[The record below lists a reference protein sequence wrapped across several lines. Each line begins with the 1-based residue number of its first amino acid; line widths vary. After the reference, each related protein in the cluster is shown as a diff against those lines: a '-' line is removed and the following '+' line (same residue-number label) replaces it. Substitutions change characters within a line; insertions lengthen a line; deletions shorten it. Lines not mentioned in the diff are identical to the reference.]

1 MQTNWTTTVQ
11 YYQLSSAQVSRL
23 SHAFSTKNSWLVSR
37 VRQGLNYQEVTNIQ
51 PFLVEFPAK
60 FLQIPQVCLKIAPT
74 CNNFCYNDFFS
85 RFYWNKMQM
94 SVHRPVYTELCD
106 NWCTLCLNFIL
117 WSVKVRH
124 LLLHYITIVELYMS
138 KIFQLIPDNS
148 NLVGNKLSRHTVLF

>member
-60 FLQIPQVCLKIAPT
+60 FLQIPEVCLKIAPT
-74 CNNFCYNDFFS
+74 CNNFCYNDFFPGFTEI
-85 RFYWNKMQM
+85 RC
-94 SVHRPVYTELCD
+94 RCLYTD
-106 NWCTLCLNFIL
+106 PFTLNFAITDVHCV
-117 WSVKVRH
+117 SISFCEVSKSDTCYYIT
-124 LLLHYITIVELYMS
+124 LLLLNYICQ
-138 KIFQLIPDNS
+138 KFFNS
-148 NLVGNKLSRHTVLF
+148 SQIIQTL

>member
-60 FLQIPQVCLKIAPT
+60 FLQIPEVCLKIAPT
-74 CNNFCYNDFFS
+74 CNNFCYNDFFPGFTEI
-85 RFYWNKMQM
+85 RC
-94 SVHRPVYTELCD
+94 RCLYTD
-106 NWCTLCLNFIL
+106 PFTLNFAITDVHCV
-117 WSVKVRH
+117 SIYFVKCQSPT
-124 LLLHYITIVELYMS
+124 LAITLHYYCWTIYVKNFS
-138 KIFQLIPDNS
+138 THP
-148 NLVGNKLSRHTVLF
+148 R